1 MPLVLLCVDI
11 TDLQYSSQAKQTA
24 PLACTSQDFIHL
36 CYTCY
41 PECVEWVAGS
51 HTGEQGS
58 LEEQC
63 MELVACKQYSGLRSS
78 LVAASCTVKLG
89 ITVKFGSIKFGGL
102 RSSSVAF
109 KLYSE
114 VWWCQLGSRRQ

>member
-63 MELVACKQYSGLRSS
+63 MKLVVC
-78 LVAASCTVKLG
+78 
-89 ITVKFGSIKFGGL
+89 
-102 RSSSVAF
+102 
-109 KLYSE
+109 
-114 VWWCQLGSRRQ
+114 